1 MQKLTEA
8 LFRAIETAKLSATL
22 GERDNG
28 FTALRDSDILRQT
41 YLDAPEGTL
50 YIELSPDEMTT
61 RALWFE
67 LLEAGAN
74 PPTTAIT
81 PGEGNGVAVL
91 LMPDGIEFYIA
102 SDNEREGTMIAQLAP
117 RKEGRTPSWSFQ
129 RG

>member
-8 LFRAIETAKLSATL
+8 LFRAIETAKLSTTL

-74 PPTTAIT
+74 PPMTAIT

-91 LMPDGIEFYIA
+91 LMPDGIEFYIQ
-102 SDNEREGTMIAQLAP
+102 SDNEREGAMIAQLAP
-117 RKEGRTPSWSFQ
+117 RKEGQTPSWSFQ